1 MIDLRSMIISLS
13 NQRCSQD
20 EYKQKKR
27 VREHNRAIKKLLVL
41 NRTMYAQE
49 GHCETVVRE
58 LLQHPSE
65 KVQLTTAAYCLRA
78 GILNQ
83 EAREVLSNIEENSC
97 DKMIALDAC
106 LTAMVTVPCLF
117 PSSVNKD
124 ADDSGQ

>member
-27 VREHNRAIKKLLVL
+27 VREHNRAMKKLLVL

-49 GHCETVVRE
+49 GHCEPVVRE

-65 KVQLTTAAYCLRA
+65 KVQLTVAAYCLRA

-83 EAREVLSNIEENSC
+83 AAREVLSNIEKNSC
-97 DKMIALDAC
+97 DKKLALDAC
-106 LTAMVTVPCLF
+106 LTAMGTVPCLG

-124 ADDSGQ
+124 ADESGQ